1 MKQECA
7 APFAKQNLNGAGQS
21 QFPKETADAA
31 PEHLL
36 FRGVRK
42 RIRSAQPL
50 LRSKIKN
57 GAGQSQFPKET
68 VTCLHWYGGCSMI
81 VENEQSVRQLER
93 RQRFEMK

>member
-1 MKQECA
+1 MACRT
-7 APFAKQNLNGAGQS
+7 AGRS
-21 QFPKETADAA
+21 SHADGKALLRSCCLVVELDVEAA

-42 RIRSAQPL
+42 RIKSAQPL

-68 VTCLHWYGGCSMI
+68 VEAAPEHLLFRG
-81 VENEQSVRQLER
+81 VR
-93 RQRFEMK
+93 K

>member
-1 MKQECA
+1 MRT
-7 APFAKQNLNGAGQS
+7 AGRS
-21 QFPKETADAA
+21 SHADGKALLRSCCLVVEAA

-57 GAGQSQFPKET
+57 GVAQSQFPKET
-68 VTCLHWYGGCSMI
+68 VEAAPEHLLFRG
-81 VENEQSVRQLER
+81 VR
-93 RQRFEMK
+93 K